1 MTKPCFPEFID
12 FAHRLADRTGEIIRR
27 NFRTPLTVTHKPDAS
42 PVTEVAQE
50 AERAIRD
57 MVRARYPE
65 HGVIG
70 EEFEAERPD
79 AEYVWVVDP
88 LDGTKSFI
96 TGKPLFGTLIGLLR
110 GGRPVLG
117 LIDHPILRERWIG
130 ARGQATTVNG
140 DPARVRACTGLS
152 EAVLFTT
159 DPDTFRGTD
168 ADAFR
173 RVRDAS
179 SMTMYG
185 GDCYCYGLLA
195 SGLVDLIVEGGLGP
209 DDYFP
214 MIALIEEAG
223 GVVTDWSGAPFD
235 MNSDGRIVVAGD
247 EAVYVEALAL
257 LKG

>member
-1 MTKPCFPEFID
+1 MTEPCPPEFID

-27 NFRTPLTVTHKPDAS
+27 NFRTPLAVAHKPDAS
-42 PVTEVAQE
+42 PVTDVDRE
-50 AERAIRD
+50 AETAIRD
-57 MVRARYPE
+57 MVRATYAK

-70 EEFEAERPD
+70 EEFEAEHPEAD
-79 AEYVWVVDP
+79 YVWVVDP
-88 LDGTKSFI
+88 LDGTKCFI

-110 GGRPVLG
+110 GGLPVLG

-130 ARGQATTVNG
+130 ARGRATTVNG
-140 DPARVRACTGLS
+140 DPARVRACASLG

-159 DPDTFRGTD
+159 DPDTFQNTD
-168 ADAFR
+168 EGAFR

-179 SMTMYG
+179 RMTMYG

-195 SGLVDLIVEGGLGP
+195 SGLVDLIVEVGLGP

-247 EAVYVEALAL
+247 RAVHGEALAL

>member
-1 MTKPCFPEFID
+1 MTEPCTSEFID
-12 FAHRLADRTGEIIRR
+12 FAHRLADRAGEIIRR
-27 NFRTPLTVTHKPDAS
+27 NFRTPLVVAHKSDAS
-42 PVTEVAQE
+42 PVTDVDRE
-50 AERAIRD
+50 AETALRE

-70 EEFEAERPD
+70 EEFDAERPD

-110 GGRPVLG
+110 NGLPVLG

-130 ARGQATTVNG
+130 ARGHPTTVNG
-140 DPARVRACTGLS
+140 EPARVRVCASLS
-152 EAVLFTT
+152 EAVVFTT
-159 DPDTFRGTD
+159 DPDTFRGVD

-173 RVRDAS
+173 QVRDAAR
-179 SMTMYG
+179 MTIYG

-195 SGLVDLIVEGGLGP
+195 SGLVDLIVEVGLGP

-214 MIALIEEAG
+214 MIAPIEEAG

-247 EAVYVEALAL
+247 KAVHGEALAL
-257 LKG
+257 LKE

>member
-1 MTKPCFPEFID
+1 MIEPCSSEFID
-12 FAHRLADRTGEIIRR
+12 FAHSLAERTGEIIRR
-27 NFRTPLTVTHKPDAS
+27 NYRMPVTVTHKPDAS
-42 PVTEVAQE
+42 PVTDVDRE
-50 AERAIRD
+50 AETAIREL
-57 MVRARYPE
+57 VRARYPG

-70 EEFEAERPD
+70 EEFGADRPD
-79 AEYVWVVDP
+79 ADYVWVVDP
-88 LDGTKSFI
+88 IDGTKCFI

-110 GGRPVLG
+110 GGVPVLG

-130 ARGQATTVNG
+130 ARGHPTTVNG
-140 DPARVRACTGLS
+140 KPARVRACASLS

-173 RVRDAS
+173 RVRDTVH
-179 SMTMYG
+179 MTMYG

-195 SGLVDLIVEGGLGP
+195 SGLVDLIVEVGLGP
-209 DDYFP
+209 DDFFP
-214 MIALIEEAG
+214 MIALTEEAG

-247 EAVYVEALAL
+247 VAVHDEALAL

>member
-1 MTKPCFPEFID
+1 MTEPCPPEFID
-12 FAHRLADRTGEIIRR
+12 FAHRLADQTGEIIRR
-27 NFRTPLTVTHKPDAS
+27 KFRTPLTVAHKPDAS
-42 PVTEVAQE
+42 PVTEVDRE
-50 AERAIRD
+50 AETAIRD
-57 MVRARYPE
+57 MVRATYPE

-79 AEYVWVVDP
+79 ADYVWVVDP
-88 LDGTKSFI
+88 LDGTKGFI

-110 GGRPVLG
+110 GGLPVLG

-130 ARGQATTVNG
+130 ARGHATSVNG
-140 DPARVRACTGLS
+140 DPAQVRACASVS

-159 DPDTFRGTD
+159 DPDTFQGTD
-168 ADAFR
+168 GEAFR
-173 RVRDAS
+173 RVRDTS
-179 SMTMYG
+179 RMTMYG

-195 SGLVDLIVEGGLGP
+195 SGLVDLIVEVGLGP

-214 MIALIEEAG
+214 MIAMIEEAG

-235 MNSDGRIVVAGD
+235 MNSDGRILVAGD
-247 EAVYVEALAL
+247 EAVYTEALAL

>member
-1 MTKPCFPEFID
+1 MTEPCLPEFID

-27 NFRTPLTVTHKPDAS
+27 DFRTPLTVTHKPDAS
-42 PVTEVAQE
+42 PVTEVDQE
-50 AERAIRD
+50 AESAIRD

-79 AEYVWVVDP
+79 ADYVWVVDP

-110 GGRPVLG
+110 GGLPVLG

-130 ARGQATTVNG
+130 ARGHATTVNG
-140 DPARVRACTGLS
+140 DPARVRACAGLS

-159 DPDTFRGTD
+159 DPDTFQG
-168 ADAFR
+168 ADGSAFR
-173 RVRDAS
+173 RVREAS
-179 SMTMYG
+179 HMTMYG

-195 SGLVDLIVEGGLGP
+195 SGLVDLIVEVGLGP

-223 GVVTDWSGAPFD
+223 GVVTDWSGAPFT

-247 EAVYVEALAL
+247 EAVHAEALIL